1 MFYYAQGGQHS
12 VILYVCGWLENENG
26 ENNVF
31 GIFGNDFEIICY
43 TQDRVKYFYN
53 KKLLDIIFI

>member
-43 TQDRVKYFYN
+43 TQDRAK
-53 KKLLDIIFI
+53 